1 MMMVRN
7 NNFDLMFSYTKHHF
21 LLMPHHVD

>member
-1 MMMVRN
+1 MVRN